1 AWSPVAGFLDA
12 DGLGLVAL
20 AAGFAELLL
29 VEVLVLVEVGSL
41 AFGCS
46 AAGAVIGTI
55 TSKDDNNNPK
65 TDSEA
70 TSLLLSVL
78 LAT

>member
-1 AWSPVAGFLDA
+1 MPVAGFLDA
-12 DGLGLVAL
+12 DGLGLVEL
-20 AAGFAELLL
+20 VAGFAELLL
-29 VEVLVLVEVGSL
+29 VEVLVLAEVGSV

-70 TSLLLSVL
+70 TSFLLSAL

>member
-1 AWSPVAGFLDA
+1 M
-12 DGLGLVAL
+12 DGLGLVEL
-20 AAGFAELLL
+20 TAGFAELLL
-29 VEVLVLVEVGSL
+29 VEVVVLAEVGL
-41 AFGCS
+41 VVFGCS

-70 TSLLLSVL
+70 TSLLLSAL

>member
-1 AWSPVAGFLDA
+1 MFPDVDGLDE
-12 DGLGLVAL
+12 DGLGLLEFAD
-20 AAGFAELLL
+20 GFVELLL
-29 VEVLVLVEVGSL
+29 LAVLVLVEL
-41 AFGCS
+41 ELPAFGCS

-70 TSLLLSVL
+70 TSLLLSAL

>member
-1 AWSPVAGFLDA
+1 MAE
-12 DGLGLVAL
+12 LGLSEL

-29 VEVLVLVEVGSL
+29 VEVAVDVGL
-41 AFGCS
+41 AALDRS

-70 TSLLLSVL
+70 TSLLLSTLSV
-78 LAT
+78 T